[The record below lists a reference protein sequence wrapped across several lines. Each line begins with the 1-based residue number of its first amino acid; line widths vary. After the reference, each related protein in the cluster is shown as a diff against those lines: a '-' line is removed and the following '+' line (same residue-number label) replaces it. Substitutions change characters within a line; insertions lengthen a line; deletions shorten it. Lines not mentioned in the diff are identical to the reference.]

1 MTTNDTTLLNKILEE
16 VTTLR
21 REVSFFIP
29 TEKLSDYNNSAN
41 IKKTYLKAL
50 QKYPLHENH
59 TN

>member
-1 MTTNDTTLLNKILEE
+1 MSTSTLLNKILTE
-16 VTTLR
+16 VKTLR

-29 TEKLSDYNNSAN
+29 AENISEYDNSAN
-41 IKKTYLKAL
+41 IKKSYLKAI